1 MIFNSS
7 VQGASHIESGKEC
20 QDHSMVWEDPLHKIR
35 IAVVSDGHGSERHFR
50 SAIGSQFACEAAMD
64 VLKELACADVSFD
77 QDSLNQIAR
86 CICSRWSQ
94 MVNNDIESRDQ
105 KVGIEA
111 YGCTLIAYVQTSKFW
126 LAMQIGDG
134 LFVMLNR
141 RRHFRQ
147 PIKDDERCVCGYTT
161 SMCDTNAA
169 SEFRFAFGQ
178 KRSIPKAVF
187 LCSDGV
193 DGTFGC
199 GGNLYVFYWNIL
211 KCLRKDG
218 YSAIINELPTTLSH
232 FSEVG
237 SKDDM
242 SLAVIVNYKTKK
254 YEEAFN

>member
-1 MIFNSS
+1 MILNSS

-20 QDHSMVWEDPLHKIR
+20 QDYSLVWEDPCRKIR

-50 SAIGSQFACEAAMD
+50 SALGSKFACESAIE
-64 VLKELACADVSFD
+64 VLKEVAVADVSFD
-77 QDSLNQIAR
+77 QYSLYQIAR
-86 CICSRWSQ
+86 CICSHWSQ
-94 MVNNDIESRDQ
+94 MVNSDIEAHNQ

-111 YGCTLIAYVQTSKFW
+111 YGCTLIAYIQTPKFW
-126 LAMQIGDG
+126 LALQIGDG

-141 RRHFRQ
+141 RRYFRQ
-147 PIKDDERCVCGYTT
+147 PIKKDEKCVCGYTT

-169 SEFRFAFGQ
+169 SEFRFAFGL

-193 DGTFGC
+193 DGTFGS

-218 YSAIINELPTTLSH
+218 IDAVKRDLPTTLSH

-242 SLAVIVNYKTKK
+242 SLALIVNNNTKNN
-254 YEEAFN
+254 EESFN

>member
-1 MIFNSS
+1 MILNSS

-20 QDHSMVWEDPLHKIR
+20 QDHSLVWEDPPRKIK

-50 SAIGSQFACEAAMD
+50 SAIGSQFACESAIE
-64 VLKELACADVSFD
+64 VLKEVACADVSFN

-94 MVNNDIESRDQ
+94 MVNADIDVSDQ

-111 YGCTLIAYVQTSKFW
+111 YGCTLIAYVQTPKFW
-126 LAMQIGDG
+126 LALQIGDG
-134 LFVMLNR
+134 RFVMLNR
-141 RRHFRQ
+141 LGYFRQ
-147 PIKDDERCVCGYTT
+147 PIKEDEKCVCGYTT

-169 SEFRFAFGQ
+169 SEFRFAFGMR
-178 KRSIPKAVF
+178 RSIPKAVF

-193 DGTFGC
+193 DGTFGS

-211 KCLRKDG
+211 KSLRKDG
-218 YSAIINELPTTLSH
+218 IDAVKRDLPTTLSH

-242 SLAVIVNYKTKK
+242 SLALIVNYKTKK
-254 YEEAFN
+254 YEESFN